1 MECFT
6 KKEYL
11 ERLSD
16 LIPDCYQRNR
26 LLITSETVRHAT
38 QMIEELSAALHEAFA
53 DIVENDLVVDVKN
66 TARDLYALGR
76 FLDISFET
84 IIMDTT

>member
-1 MECFT
+1 
-6 KKEYL
+6 
-11 ERLSD
+11 
-16 LIPDCYQRNR
+16 
-26 LLITSETVRHAT
+26 
-38 QMIEELSAALHEAFA
+38 MIEELSAALHEAFA